1 MIIYVYIYNMMCTIY
16 IYVLYVIFIIDRY
29 TMGGNLETYPRLR
42 LVYAVFYGMMMIW
55 GYQPLNIKL

>member
-1 MIIYVYIYNMMCTIY
+1 MMCTIY

>member
-1 MIIYVYIYNMMCTIY
+1 MMCIIY
-16 IYVLYVIFIIDRY
+16 IYIIYALYVIFILNRY

-55 GYQPLNIKL
+55 EYQLSE